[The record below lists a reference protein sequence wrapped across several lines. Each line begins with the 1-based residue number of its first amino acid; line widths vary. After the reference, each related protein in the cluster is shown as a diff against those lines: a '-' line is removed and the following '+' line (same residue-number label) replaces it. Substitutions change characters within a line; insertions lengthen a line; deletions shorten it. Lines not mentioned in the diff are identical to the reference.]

1 MQTWNDFEKGQA
13 TALKVKEEADLECVS
28 CPKCG
33 SQWFEQIVLSRYP
46 INHNLVLGQDIP
58 PKPSS
63 VGYKFLRC
71 GLCANVIEPRVQ
83 HFTRDLAASDYDF
96 CLDTMEGK
104 FDARKQVEE
113 EKKEEAEDAIKSE
126 EL

>member
-1 MQTWNDFEKGQA
+1 MQTWSDFERSQA
-13 TALKVKEEADLECVS
+13 SALKAKEEADLECVS

-33 SQWFEQIVLSRYP
+33 SQWFEQIELHRFPV
-46 INHNLVLGQDIP
+46 NHNLVLGQDVP
-58 PKPSS
+58 PKAGS

-71 GLCANVIEPRVQ
+71 GMCQNIIEPRVQ

-104 FDARKQVEE
+104 FDIRKKAEE
-113 EKKEEAEDAIKSE
+113 EVKEETEDAIKSE